1 MRVPENER
9 DFPAECKAMF
19 MELTDAAKAAPFHA
33 DKRVYLSEAE
43 QWLDAYLDYRHIE
56 GL

>member
-1 MRVPENER
+1 MKVPENER

-19 MELTDAAKAAPFHA
+19 MELTDAAKVAPFHA

-43 QWLDAYLDYRHIE
+43 QWLDAFNDWTQVQAL
-56 GL
+56 